1 MFKYLFILTI
11 TIFTLT
17 ACGSGGTNAV
27 VDVNQPLPVLGNKS
41 TDAAGDTIFH
51 IVPAFALLNQDSQKV
66 TNQTFA
72 GKAYLANFFFT
83 SCPSIC
89 PKMQREMLRVY
100 DKYPAAKD
108 LKMVSFSIDPRNDT
122 VERLNEYGENL
133 GINSERWHLLTG
145 DKDEIFALADD
156 FFSIVIEDPEA
167 PGGLDHSGRVLLV
180 DPQGRIRAFVSDG
193 TKPEEVD
200 KIFPKVDKLLAEMA
214 K

>member
-1 MFKYLFILTI
+1 MFKYYILI
-11 TIFTLT
+11 ISAVAFLLT
-17 ACGSGGTNAV
+17 ACQSGDSG
-27 VDVNQPLPVLGNKS
+27 VNESLPVLGNKDVNAS
-41 TDAAGDTIFH
+41 GDTIFH
-51 IVPAFALLNQDSQKV
+51 TVPDYSLLNQDSQKV
-66 TNQTFA
+66 TGERFA
-72 GKAYLANFFFT
+72 GEAYVANFFFT

-100 DKYPAAKD
+100 DKYAEEKN
-108 LKMVSFSIDPRNDT
+108 LKLVSFSIDPTQDT
-122 VERLNEYGENL
+122 VERLKEYAENL

-167 PGGLDHSGRVLLV
+167 PGGLDHSGRILLV

-200 KIFPKVDKLLAEMA
+200 KFFPKVDNLLAEIT